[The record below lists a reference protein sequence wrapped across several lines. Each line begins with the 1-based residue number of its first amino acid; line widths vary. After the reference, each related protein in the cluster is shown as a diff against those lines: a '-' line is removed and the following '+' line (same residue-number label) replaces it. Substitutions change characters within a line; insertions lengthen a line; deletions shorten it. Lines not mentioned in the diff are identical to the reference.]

1 MADEV
6 GSGAF
11 GTVPAGNTMSAGNTA
26 AQSNGVPAVGSR
38 FDQDEKTV
46 QRLRFG
52 VGAIGVLLP
61 IVLPFGN
68 WVFVQFGHHTQIL
81 PSSMSSSYYTSTRNI
96 FVGSMCALGVFLLGY
111 RATARSDVWTTVV
124 GIFALGVA
132 LFPTAPHGATGYQS
146 AIGYVHLSFAGI
158 LLAGLGAFCIA
169 SFHRESN
176 ATRETTNYGYLTA
189 GILILL
195 FLVIAII
202 AGLTQWGAK
211 WTLTP
216 LYVCEGLSVWAFGAA
231 WIAAALEIGKPLQS
245 LAALLRLRPRRRVLA
260 SPQH

>member
-6 GSGAF
+6 GNGEI
-11 GTVPAGNTMSAGNTA
+11 GTIPAEHG
-26 AQSNGVPAVGSR
+26 GVPAVGSR
-38 FDQDEKTV
+38 FNQDEKTV

-52 VGAIGVLLP
+52 IGAIGVLLP

-68 WVFVQFGHHTQIL
+68 WVFVQLGHHTQIW

-111 RATARSDVWTTVV
+111 RSTAKADMWTTVV
-124 GIFALGVA
+124 GIFAIGVA
-132 LFPTAPHGATGYQS
+132 LFPTAPHAATDFQS
-146 AIGYVHLSFAGI
+146 AIGYVHLSCAGI
-158 LLAGLGAFCIA
+158 TLAGLGAFCIA
-169 SFHRESN
+169 SFHRASN
-176 ATRETTNYGYLTA
+176 ASKASKAPGQTTKNYGYLTA
-189 GILILL
+189 GILILV
-195 FLVIAII
+195 FLAIAII
-202 AGLTQWGAK
+202 AGLTKWGAK

-231 WIAAALEIGKPLQS
+231 WIAAALEIGNPWSS
-245 LAALLRLRPRRRVLA
+245 LATRLRLRPRRRILA

>member
-6 GSGAF
+6 GNGEN
-11 GTVPAGNTMSAGNTA
+11 GTVA
-26 AQSNGVPAVGSR
+26 AENGGVPAVGSR

-68 WVFVQFGHHTQIL
+68 WVFVQFGHHTQIW

-111 RATARSDVWTTVV
+111 RSTAKADTWTTVV
-124 GIFALGVA
+124 GIVAIGVA
-132 LFPTAPHGATGYQS
+132 LFPTAPHPATDFQS
-146 AIGYVHLSFAGI
+146 AIGYVHLSCAGI
-158 LLAGLGAFCIA
+158 TLAGLGAFCIA
-169 SFHRESN
+169 SFHHESN
-176 ATRETTNYGYLTA
+176 ASRAPEQTTKNYGYLTA
-189 GILILL
+189 GILI
-195 FLVIAII
+195 FVLVAVAII
-202 AGLTQWGAK
+202 AGLTKWGAK

-231 WIAAALEIGKPLQS
+231 WIAAALELGNPWPS
-245 LAALLRLRPRRRVLA
+245 LTARLKLRPRRRVLA